1 MEEYYKQKVD
11 SITEDG
17 WLRTGDLGYY
27 NQAGYLYIVDRKK
40 DMINRGGERCAVL
53 ILKTPS
59 HTLPGRGG
67 GRGRRVPDSK
77 YMEVPAR

>member
-27 NQAGYLYIVDRKK
+27 NQAGYLYIVD
-40 DMINRGGERCAVL
+40 ERR
-53 ILKTPS
+53 I
-59 HTLPGRGG
+59 
-67 GRGRRVPDSK
+67 
-77 YMEVPAR
+77 